1 MKEDS
6 VRKKMQEVIGLVIT
20 DISSIRTG
28 KATPALVEELS
39 VSVYGGQQEMKV
51 NELATISTTDAQ
63 TLIIEPWDKSIIGEI
78 KKGIESANIG
88 MNPSIDGEIIRITLP
103 PLTTEDREK
112 YIKLLSSKLE
122 SGKVMIR
129 QVRRDA
135 LKEIRVQYEDKQV
148 SEDEKFNQ
156 EKKLQDI
163 TDEYVGK
170 IDEAGETKKKELLQ
184 I

>member
-6 VRKKMQEVIGLVIT
+6 VKNKMQEVIGLVIT

-28 KATPALVEELS
+28 KATPVLVEELS

-51 NELATISTTDAQ
+51 NELATISTADAQ

-170 IDEAGETKKKELLQ
+170 IDKAGEAKKKELLQ
-184 I
+184 V

>member
-1 MKEDS
+1 MQETS
-6 VRKKMQEVIGLVIT
+6 VRKKMQDVIGLVVS
-20 DISSIRTG
+20 DVSSLRTG
-28 KATPALVEELS
+28 KATPALVEDLS

-63 TLIIEPWDKSIIGEI
+63 TLTIEPWDKSIIGEI
-78 KKGIESANIG
+78 KRGIDAANIG
-88 MNPSIDGEIIRITLP
+88 MSPSIDGEIIRITLP

-163 TDEYVGK
+163 TDEYIGK
-170 IDEAGETKKKELLQ
+170 INEVGEAKKKELLRV
-184 I
+184 